1 MFFTLLVLVAALALE
16 SLGSY
21 ISVIGLSQNTSIIII
36 ILAVLLDV
44 VKVIIATTLYKKWI
58 SIHLILKVLL
68 VPSLLGLMLV
78 TSSGT
83 YGYLIKEFGKTSV
96 GQEEIAVKVQGMQEE
111 KDRIEARKKEIDSQI
126 SALPPNSVL
135 QRKRLTDLFST
146 ELNHINSRMLELDKS
161 MPEANLQNIQSKSN
175 GGNLAT
181 IANTYGLKA
190 EEVTKVIAFLIT
202 LMIDPLAIV
211 LLTISNFLMEQS
223 KKERRE
229 NARKIL
235 NGEISEDD
243 DSIML
248 QLKNKMSF
256 LKSKTSK
263 DSLDVSRFLLESKSQ
278 IIKKPLMNRTKEKL
292 ALIDFI
298 YSTKLIENPKIIVP
312 IKYSASIY
320 QAIVLAIFKESR
332 PAIIKIAPE
341 KSFKFISS
349 IEFIKNHSEILPTY
363 VVSPLKRIRREFL
376 EEEIL
381 FSNDATLVPIERIAE
396 KSQLSLSLINFISQ
410 TKLVEPQEP
419 FSVSKK
425 EYLEEALFISAD
437 ANNYKPVTK
446 EIVQESTTHFI
457 TEVHEVN
464 VPTLERESSNV
475 QIDSFLNEVEF
486 EVEEILHS
494 KEKAVIHEFLLK
506 DKPTPFKVV
515 HKESVSVKP
524 TEVIA
529 LKKNVFKKPL
539 IKNYEQITSTSKS
552 ENLYTLNLDMPIEY
566 TEPVIFHDEYQ
577 DFQIADLGDLVM
589 QLWNNEHTKNKKI
602 DNSEEEVNV
611 PGFDIKEILNMK
623 EIDI

>member
-44 VKVIIATTLYKKWI
+44 VKVIIATTLYKKWS

-68 VPSLLGLMLV
+68 LPSLLGLMLV

-83 YGYLIKEFGKTSV
+83 YGYLIKEFGKTSI

-126 SALPPNSVL
+126 SALPSNSFL
-135 QRKRLTDLFST
+135 QRKRLTDLFSN

-161 MPEANLQNIQSKSN
+161 MPEANLQSIQSKSN

-223 KKERRE
+223 KKERRD

-248 QLKNKMSF
+248 QLKNKLLF

-263 DSLDVSRFLLESKSQ
+263 DSLSISKILQESKSQ
-278 IIKKPLMNRTKEKL
+278 IIKKPLMNKNKEKL
-292 ALIDFI
+292 ILVDFI

-312 IKYSASIY
+312 IKYSSSIY
-320 QAIVLAIFKESR
+320 QATILSVFKESR
-332 PAIIKIAPE
+332 PEIIKVSPK
-341 KSFKFISS
+341 KSLNVISS
-349 IEFIKNHSEILPTY
+349 IEFIKSYFEILPKY
-363 VVSPLKRIRREFL
+363 VVNPLLRIRREFL

-381 FSNDATLVPIERIAE
+381 FSKNAILNPIELVTE
-396 KSQLSLSLINFISQ
+396 KSKLNLPITSFISEIN
-410 TKLVEPQEP
+410 LVKPKEP
-419 FSVSKK
+419 FSLLKK
-425 EYLEEALFISAD
+425 EYIEEALFISSNT
-437 ANNYKPVTK
+437 NNYKPFIK
-446 EIVQESTTHFI
+446 EFTNEKTIPFI
-457 TEVHEVN
+457 TGVQQLKSNIFEKD
-464 VPTLERESSNV
+464 SSNI
-475 QIDSFLNEVEF
+475 QIDHFLNEVEL
-486 EVEEILHS
+486 EAEEFLNK
-494 KEKAVIHEFLLK
+494 KENAVIHEFFLK
-506 DKPTPFKVV
+506 DKPAFKVV
-515 HKESVSVKP
+515 HKDLITPKAV
-524 TEVIA
+524 EVIA
-529 LKKNVFKKPL
+529 FKKNIFKKPV
-539 IKNYEQITSTSKS
+539 IKNYENHSLKS
-552 ENLYTLNLDMPIEY
+552 ESLYTVSIDMPICY
-566 TEPVIFHDEYQ
+566 TEPVIFHDEYE

-589 QLWNNEHTKNKKI
+589 QLWDNQEIEDYK
-602 DNSEEEVNV
+602 NSEESIVNQI
-611 PGFDIKEILNMK
+611 GFNIKEILDMK
-623 EIDI
+623 EIEI